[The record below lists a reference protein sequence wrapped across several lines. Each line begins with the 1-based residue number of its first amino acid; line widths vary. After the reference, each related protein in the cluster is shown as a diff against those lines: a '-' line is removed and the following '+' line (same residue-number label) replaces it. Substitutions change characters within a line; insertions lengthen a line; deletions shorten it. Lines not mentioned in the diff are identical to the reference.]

1 MAKIAHVSRDL
12 NSLISGIIGGKTS
25 PVAFASAGVAAG
37 KLTSEDVNFVNTSSF
52 VSGLYSGINGITSMA
67 GKTLPIVNRVS
78 IVNALVQIGDDI
90 VNNDGKIK
98 DTSLSN
104 LASAITGIGGGAV
117 LATAGPAALAVGV
130 GLLSI
135 SAALGSPRWRL
146 MIQPAY
152 PMRWRNYLSRWSI

>member
-12 NSLISGIIGGKTS
+12 NSLISEIIGGKTS
-25 PVAFASAGVAAG
+25 PVVFASAGVAAG

-90 VNNDGKIK
+90 VNNEGKIK